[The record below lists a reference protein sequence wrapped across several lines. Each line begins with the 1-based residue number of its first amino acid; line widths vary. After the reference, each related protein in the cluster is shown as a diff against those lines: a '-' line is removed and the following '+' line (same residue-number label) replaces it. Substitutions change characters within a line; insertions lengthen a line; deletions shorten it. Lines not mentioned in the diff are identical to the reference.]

1 MGSLGLLLQTRLLR
15 RGLVGLWLVGA
26 VAHFNCTYDVF
37 RGEVHVNLPVR
48 LLVRL
53 LSAGVC
59 LAFFLRLARWLALSS
74 VFFARVVLVCGVARI
89 KLLLAGALLFF
100 DLLNGRSLCVVV
112 VGIEII
118 QDLSCL

>member
-37 RGEVHVNLPVR
+37 RGEVHVILPLR

-59 LAFFLRLARWLALSS
+59 LERWLALSS
-74 VFFARVVLVCGVARI
+74 VFFARVVLVSGVARI